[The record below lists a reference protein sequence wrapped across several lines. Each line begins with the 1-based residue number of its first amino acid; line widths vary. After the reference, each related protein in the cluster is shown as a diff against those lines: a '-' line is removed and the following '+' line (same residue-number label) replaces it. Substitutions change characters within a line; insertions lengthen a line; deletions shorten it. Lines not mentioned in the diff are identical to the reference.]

1 MSVLVLLLPVLL
13 VLGVSITARSRPAAP
28 VLPDP
33 ADLMSWHLVRQRA
46 AVRLA
51 VGVPLAGL
59 AGWATA
65 RWDFLGRG
73 LAVAVPVA
81 CVVVLA
87 AVVAG
92 EVGIRPPRAVVRTA
106 SLQVRRRVDYLPHRL
121 AAGVA
126 AAAGVLLVVL
136 VATTAGGSADDL
148 GRAGRS
154 LQTSCGSAGPWPGSF
169 YAAPLALA
177 VITGLVVTAGGIHQ
191 LTRRPR
197 LGSMASSD
205 AADDALR
212 RLAGRRIVAACG
224 VLVAVPLLG
233 VALTAGADL
242 LRVSCQPPSWRVFGW
257 ALLGVAAAAV
267 GLLGWSAGNLLP
279 ATRRPRAR
287 RG

>member
-1 MSVLVLLLPVLL
+1 MGALVLLLPVLVVL
-13 VLGVSITARSRPAAP
+13 VVSITARSRPAAP
-28 VLPDP
+28 VLPAA
-33 ADLMSWHLVRQRA
+33 ADLTSWRRVRHRA

-65 RWDFLGRG
+65 RWDSLGRG
-73 LAVAVPVA
+73 AAVAVPVA

-92 EVGIRPPRAVVRTA
+92 EVGIRPSRTPARTA
-106 SLQVRRRVDYLPHRL
+106 SLRVRRRVDYLPHRL
-121 AAGVA
+121 VVAVA
-126 AAAGVLLVVL
+126 AAAGVLLVLL
-136 VATTAGGSADDL
+136 VATTVGGSADDL

-154 LQTSCGSAGPWPGSF
+154 LQSSCGSAGPWPGSF

-177 VITGLVVTAGGIHQ
+177 VTAGLVLTAAGVHQ

-197 LGSMASSD
+197 LGTVASSD

-242 LRVSCQPPSWRVFGW
+242 LRVSCQPPSWQVFGW

-279 ATRRPRAR
+279 ATRRPRPLR
-287 RG
+287 R